1 MAKALWRGLLA
12 VCVAWMASAAMARE
26 AAPAS
31 ADPALEARMLALTAE
46 LRCLVCQN
54 QTIADSH
61 AALAVDL
68 RQQVREMLQQGQS
81 NQQILDY
88 MTARYGDF
96 VLYRPPLKSTTV
108 LLWVGPGVMLVG
120 GLGILVFILR
130 RRSRMPAERFDA
142 DPLETSADQPDGMPA
157 GPSGKAP
164 EPGAAFPPEP
174 AAAAPTPP
182 TPH

>member
-1 MAKALWRGLLA
+1 MAKVLRSGLLA
-12 VCVAWMASAAMARE
+12 LCMACMAVGVWARE

-61 AALAVDL
+61 ADLAVDL

-120 GLGILVFILR
+120 GLAVLVLVLR
-130 RRSRMPAERFDA
+130 RRSRMPAEQFDA
-142 DPLETSADQPDGMPA
+142 DPLEDHDAQRGQGNPSSQPASAASQPPI
-157 GPSGKAP
+157 S
-164 EPGAAFPPEP
+164 
-174 AAAAPTPP
+174 
-182 TPH
+182 